1 MDSLRI
7 KLGEKEI
14 ENNKLKQDITESTK
28 VEQKVKLLENK
39 YVIEICNLKRQHKKE
54 LEDKDREMK
63 IVNQAT
69 IQMEKWVAGIT

>member
-14 ENNKLKQDITESTK
+14 ENNKLKQDITETTK

-39 YVIEICNLKRQHKKE
+39 YVIEICNLKRQNKRD
-54 LEDKDREMK
+54 LDQKDQEMK
-63 IVNQAT
+63 VI
-69 IQMEKWVAGIT
+69 

>member
-14 ENNKLKQDITESTK
+14 ENNKLKQDITETTK

-39 YVIEICNLKRQHKKE
+39 YVIEICNLKRQNKRD
-54 LEDKDREMK
+54 LDQKD
-63 IVNQAT
+63 
-69 IQMEKWVAGIT
+69 

>member
-28 VEQKVKLLENK
+28 VEQKVKLLEKK
-39 YVIEICNLKRQHKKE
+39 YVIEICNLKWQHKKDI
-54 LEDKDREMK
+54 EDKDREMK

-69 IQMEKWVAGIT
+69 I

>member
-1 MDSLRI
+1 MDALRI

-39 YVIEICNLKRQHKKE
+39 YVIEICNLKR
-54 LEDKDREMK
+54 
-63 IVNQAT
+63 
-69 IQMEKWVAGIT
+69 

>member
-39 YVIEICNLKRQHKKE
+39 YVIEICNLK
-54 LEDKDREMK
+54 
-63 IVNQAT
+63 
-69 IQMEKWVAGIT
+69 

>member
-1 MDSLRI
+1 MENEKIHQLLRDKEAEMDALRI

-39 YVIEICNLKRQHKKE
+39 YVIEICNLKWQHKKD
-54 LEDKDREMK
+54 LEQKD
-63 IVNQAT
+63 
-69 IQMEKWVAGIT
+69 